1 MTKRPRVIITMPV
14 WLNEEVER
22 LRIECPEFHGLSK
35 SKVLYILTQRGLDEA
50 EREEKRHAQD
60 DH

>member
-1 MTKRPRVIITMPV
+1 MPV